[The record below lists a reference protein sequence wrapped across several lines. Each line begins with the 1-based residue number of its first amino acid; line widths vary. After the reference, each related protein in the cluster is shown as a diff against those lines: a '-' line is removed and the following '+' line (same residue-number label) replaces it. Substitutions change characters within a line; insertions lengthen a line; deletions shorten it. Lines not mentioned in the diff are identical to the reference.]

1 MWQNLT
7 QRGNFRNAPS
17 ACGGDRKFQG
27 FASLLGGDNYSQPL
41 KYKNEVKPITGSYL
55 IGLQD
60 DLPKRWTRFAKVNEF
75 NQWLN
80 VQALIFSIFLPV
92 TTARR
97 SPTYCSRP
105 IEALENVSAVVI
117 VAG

>member
-1 MWQNLT
+1 MLIV
-7 QRGNFRNAPS
+7 S
-17 ACGGDRKFQG
+17 KILDGDK
-27 FASLLGGDNYSQPL
+27 YSQPL
-41 KYKNEVKPITGSYL
+41 KNKNEVKPSYGFYL

-60 DLPKRWTRFAKVNEF
+60 DLPERWKGFAKVNEF
-75 NQWLN
+75 NEGLN
-80 VQALIFSIFLPV
+80 AQALIFSIFLPV